1 MHFRAQS
8 TFKFKFSDDHP
19 NVLKETISSTSKDDG
34 ENQSD
39 VVDTHISDTLTSK
52 IAGGCEELSSQ
63 NDYKF
68 YSSEKNRKG
77 VKVQNSKNTLSNIKL
92 FKFCYISR
100 YFIKT

>member
-19 NVLKETISSTSKDDG
+19 NVFKETISSTSKDDG
-34 ENQSD
+34 ENHSD
-39 VVDTHISDTLTSK
+39 VVDTLTSK

-92 FKFCYISR
+92 LILLHFKIFH
-100 YFIKT
+100 